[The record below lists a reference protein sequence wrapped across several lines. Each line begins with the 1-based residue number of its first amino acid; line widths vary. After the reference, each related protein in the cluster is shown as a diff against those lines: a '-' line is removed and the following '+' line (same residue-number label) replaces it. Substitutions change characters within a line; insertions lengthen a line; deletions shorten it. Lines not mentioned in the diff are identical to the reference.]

1 MNDDGDTRTTYAQL
15 AGFIDDHTDGT
26 EDGHLKINTMTAGSV
41 TEHLHI
47 GNQKI
52 SGSVTTTGSFGHL
65 IVSEGDSGQTAQT
78 NVAKMVVE
86 SDDSLNGI
94 QLLGGTSQRQFLLF
108 GDDNADVGFIEYSH
122 IHNHMRLVTN
132 SQESFNIAGG
142 ESGRISGSA
151 TSTGSFWLLQTTDR
165 IAVANN
171 DLKIKGNLTLD
182 GANVPELHIDGLV
195 DAVVRIDKAASYRA
209 AHLRFDTAGS
219 ADWFIGTPDSDTYG
233 DGDELYFGTS
243 QDTPIVA
250 IDPQA
255 TTGLLSL
262 TSNRIIISGSVAGN
276 QNDDGGLVLDLHN
289 AYNPDDARTSIRF
302 WSKDSTDT
310 YGARLRFHH
319 PNNWSNGAGT
329 FSLAMRAFDG
339 SGLKDVIAVD
349 GKDYNLTF
357 PNVNKI
363 SGSAA
368 STGSFGSLGVGG
380 DPSLGKLQVNT
391 TVAKRGIVVNATD
404 SNASYMQFTNSSTG
418 TTTGD
423 GLQIGFQSDESGFIA
438 LQENTDL
445 VFNTNS
451 IARMTIASGGV
462 ISGDFNDTSD
472 IALKENIF
480 EISSSYEQVKQ
491 LNPITFNWKEEE
503 EKGTDEQIGFIAQEV
518 EKVYP
523 ELVRGEEGSKSIN
536 VVGLVSVLTK
546 TVQELTQKVEELE
559 KKLQWKYL

>member
-1 MNDDGDTRTTYAQL
+1 M
-15 AGFIDDHTDGT
+15 
-26 EDGHLKINTMTAGSV
+26 
-41 TEHLHI
+41 
-47 GNQKI
+47 
-52 SGSVTTTGSFGHL
+52 
-65 IVSEGDSGQTAQT
+65 
-78 NVAKMVVE
+78 
-86 SDDSLNGI
+86 
-94 QLLGGTSQRQFLLF
+94 
-108 GDDNADVGFIEYSH
+108 
-122 IHNHMRLVTN
+122 
-132 SQESFNIAGG
+132 
-142 ESGRISGSA
+142 
-151 TSTGSFWLLQTTDR
+151 
-165 IAVANN
+165 
-171 DLKIKGNLTLD
+171 
-182 GANVPELHIDGLV
+182 
-195 DAVVRIDKAASYRA
+195 
-209 AHLRFDTAGS
+209 
-219 ADWFIGTPDSDTYG
+219 
-233 DGDELYFGTS
+233 
-243 QDTPIVA
+243 
-250 IDPQA
+250 
-255 TTGLLSL
+255 
-262 TSNRIIISGSVAGN
+262 
-276 QNDDGGLVLDLHN
+276 VLDLRN
-289 AYNPDDARTSIRF
+289 TYTPDDARTSIRF
-302 WSKDSTDT
+302 WSKDPDEN

-319 PNNWSNGAGT
+319 PNDWNNGAGT

-423 GLQIGFQSDESGFIA
+423 GLQIGLQSDESGFIA

-523 ELVRGEEGSKSIN
+523 QLVEGEEGNKSVN

-559 KKLQWKYL
+559 KTSQ